1 MSGSRD
7 GGFLV
12 AKIHQAGGRI
22 FNRLLKE
29 YGLGDINSGQGR
41 ILYVLWQKDDIPIS
55 ELSAKTQLEKST
67 LTAMLDRLEK
77 DRLVKRV
84 PSPSDRRSI
93 IIRATPK
100 NRSLEKKYLAVSRK
114 MNDIFYS
121 GMAETD
127 IETFEKSLD
136 RILAN
141 LINEENTTGER
152 DRDHGID

>member
-1 MSGSRD
+1 MSGARN
-7 GGFLV
+7 GGFLI

-41 ILYVLWQKDDIPIS
+41 ILYVLWRKDGISIS

-77 DRLVKRV
+77 EKLVERV

-100 NRSLEKKYLAVSRK
+100 NRSLEKKYLAVSRE
-114 MNDIFYS
+114 MNDIFYG
-121 GMAETD
+121 GMAEKD
-127 IETFEKSLD
+127 IDTFEKSLD
-136 RILAN
+136 HILAN
-141 LINEENTTGER
+141 LINEENISGGK
-152 DRDHGID
+152 DRNHGID